1 VKGSSRTETPFHS
14 RLTAAPTADNRA
26 PTGRLRTRLGSRLRF
41 ALLSR
46 HSELQGRGKGVS
58 VRKSGH
64 LLIPL
69 TFITAWYGGWV
80 MLAVFM
86 LESFPALEAYFP
98 IGGIAQLAAS
108 DVNSFEPV
116 YTNIERT
123 ILSAQGPIQLLFA
136 SIGALVL
143 TVPVSWVYFTTS
155 RQAHI
160 DQSFLQ
166 TIMILPIVVTG
177 ISMIVLNSI
186 ALAFSLAGIV
196 AAVRFRFTL
205 NQPADAMYIFVAI
218 GIGLGSGIGA
228 LGVAAVISAAFC
240 YATLVIWKLEYGK
253 TLAGPF
259 LTMLTRR
266 DHGEDEY

>member
-1 VKGSSRTETPFHS
+1 M
-14 RLTAAPTADNRA
+14 
-26 PTGRLRTRLGSRLRF
+26 
-41 ALLSR
+41 
-46 HSELQGRGKGVS
+46 
-58 VRKSGH
+58 RKSGS

-69 TFITAWYGGWV
+69 SIITAWYAAWV
-80 MLAVFM
+80 LLVVLLLDRFPGLAVY
-86 LESFPALEAYFP
+86 LPL
-98 IGGIAQLAAS
+98 GGIEELAMS

-123 ILSAQGPIQLLFA
+123 VLSSRGPVQLMFA
-136 SIGALVL
+136 SIGAAVM

-155 RQAHI
+155 RQARI
-160 DQSFLQ
+160 EQPFLQ

-177 ISMIVLNSI
+177 IAMIVLNSI

-205 NQPADAMYIFVAI
+205 DQPSDAMYIFVAI
-218 GIGLGSGIGA
+218 GIGLGAGIGA

-240 YATLVIWKLEYGK
+240 YATMIIWKLEYGK

-266 DHGEDEY
+266 DPGEDDY

>member
-1 VKGSSRTETPFHS
+1 M
-14 RLTAAPTADNRA
+14 
-26 PTGRLRTRLGSRLRF
+26 
-41 ALLSR
+41 
-46 HSELQGRGKGVS
+46 
-58 VRKSGH
+58 RKSGS

-69 TFITAWYGGWV
+69 GIISLWYAGWV
-80 MLAVFM
+80 SVAMVLLHRYPGM
-86 LESFPALEAYFP
+86 ALYFP
-98 IGGIAQLAAS
+98 VGGIAELAAS

-123 ILSAQGPIQLLFA
+123 VLSSRGPIQLLLG
-136 SIGALVL
+136 SLGALVM
-143 TVPVSWVYFTTS
+143 TIPVSWVYFTTS
-155 RQAHI
+155 RQARI
-160 DQSFLQ
+160 QQSFLQ

-196 AAVRFRFTL
+196 AAVRFRFAL
-205 NQPADAMYIFVAI
+205 NQPSDAMYIFVAI

-228 LGVAAVISAAFC
+228 LGVATVISATFC

-259 LTMLTRR
+259 LTMMTRR
-266 DHGEDEY
+266 DPGDDEY